1 MTTAVLLVLL
11 GALSR
16 LVPHPPNFVALGA
29 LALYAGARLPSRW
42 AVEVPLSALALSD
55 LVLDAASG
63 RAVISGMRL
72 TIYATFAAIVL
83 AGRWARMPIRPL
95 ALAGLAA
102 GSSVFFFLTSNFA
115 EWLGDPLYP
124 KTPAGLALCFAAA
137 VPFFWNTL
145 FADLLGT
152 AVLLGFDA
160 LSAGQRT
167 RLLRGAAA
175 AGVALLLVPPFARAQ
190 QPPPASENVVV
201 TATSVPEDEKDVG
214 SAITVVTREELEKH
228 ESVVVSDV
236 LRSIPG
242 LSLSQNG
249 TPGSVTS
256 LFTRG
261 TNSTQTL
268 VLVDGVRLNSPY
280 FGGYDWSAM
289 TTENIDRIEV
299 VRGPFSALY
308 GSDAIGGVVQIFTRP
323 GANGISGR
331 ATGEAGNQGQGQG
344 SAYVS
349 GGEGPFSAAAS
360 YRYVA
365 FDGNGPNSDWR
376 ERNGSASLQARIGDT
391 GRIGVEWGLND
402 GEVGSP
408 GAIGGF
414 GYPSSA
420 RVFTHEARVSVPGNF
435 ALSDSNHLD
444 VLLGGVQ
451 SEPSYRDS
459 AGGFESQTDART
471 LQASVSDTAKFGA
484 NTLTTFVSW
493 ERWQVTDASNF
504 GSNLD
509 DVRTTLWGLGA
520 QDAVTLG
527 AFTVTAGLR
536 YDHYS
541 AYGDSWS
548 PRGTISWLSADKL
561 WKIRGSG
568 GTGFRAPSIGEL
580 YYPFSGNPDLQPER
594 SVSAEIGGERYFG
607 NGRAEV
613 SVFWNDLKDLIVY
626 DFATSRDINIGHA
639 RTYGAEIGWQQTLVP
654 ELAVNVTYMYLRT
667 KDLATGDPL
676 LRRPENGATLGL
688 SWMPI
693 PALNL
698 SPRLLYV
705 GSRADA
711 DPGTGDPITDPS
723 YLRVDFTA
731 RWQATTNL
739 APYLRLV
746 NLTNHAYEEV
756 AGYPAA
762 GRLVSAGLDV
772 KF

>member
-152 AVLLGFDA
+152 AVLFGFDA